1 VTEPTPLAT
10 GEPAHQQRD
19 DMGADANITC
29 VKCGAEG
36 IPLHRGCPMCEE
48 CCDCRPLGT

>member
-1 VTEPTPLAT
+1 MTERTVGT
-10 GEPAHQQRD
+10 QSEPEHEQPD
-19 DMGADANITC
+19 GAADEETITC
-29 VKCGAEG
+29 VKCGAKG

>member
-1 VTEPTPLAT
+1 M
-10 GEPAHQQRD
+10 HQQQND
-19 DMGADANITC
+19 TGADAKITC